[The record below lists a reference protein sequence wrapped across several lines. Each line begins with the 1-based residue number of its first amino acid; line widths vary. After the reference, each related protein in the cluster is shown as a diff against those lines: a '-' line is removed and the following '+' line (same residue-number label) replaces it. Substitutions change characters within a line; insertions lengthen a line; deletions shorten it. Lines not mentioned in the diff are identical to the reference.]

1 MAHSLPLKTPTAQ
14 QSTPQ
19 HGPTTPK
26 PVEKNAAR
34 YGGDNK
40 NKLPGAEHP
49 THCRMT
55 QPEISLNDRNQ
66 RGKSTHIETESK
78 IQQPYTEKHP
88 PAVMV

>member
-1 MAHSLPLKTPTAQ
+1 
-14 QSTPQ
+14 
-19 HGPTTPK
+19 
-26 PVEKNAAR
+26 
-34 YGGDNK
+34 
-40 NKLPGAEHP
+40 
-49 THCRMT
+49 MT